1 MRLCEG
7 EGMDARDVDA
17 DAERFADPED
27 EDLVAAD
34 DEVEAIVDL
43 PPEGSPADVIDQ
55 HRVVPLDDPD

>member
-1 MRLCEG
+1 
-7 EGMDARDVDA
+7 MDARDVDA
-17 DAERFADPED
+17 DAERFVDPDD
-27 EDLVAAD
+27 ETFDETD